1 MAGVGLRAIQKAL
14 GHRSIMMAVRYSRL
28 TPDFLHDVVEKLVP
42 ATVKTFSTKPTDT
55 TTDKGEAVSISLSG
69 ADVH

>member
-1 MAGVGLRAIQKAL
+1 
-14 GHRSIMMAVRYSRL
+14 MAVRYSRL